1 MSSMSMSD
9 SRLCFSCFPAANA
22 IPLRAAI
29 TLDALPQEI
38 LHEVCRYLV
47 KPVSTR
53 QALVRYAH

>member
-1 MSSMSMSD
+1 MSD

-53 QALVRYAH
+53 HALVRYAH